1 MAPPPKKEVL
11 PNPVKTRDLG
21 VQGLIERGGAGAG
34 KHKNKQNFE
43 RGHARAPKHKGR
55 GYEEGMTELAKTASS
70 GDSLAH
76 YLRSWWSALEDQLI
90 ASALLLGGDCSVKTI
105 STTFLRAR
113 ISLPDPFNEN
123 RLMDDA
129 EEPHIQL
136 LLELK
141 GQPGFLKASFF
152 VSNQGAIVKKKTY
165 TLEVM
170 GMGAEELADR
180 LFDAATDLFES
191 TEF

>member
-55 GYEEGMTELAKTASS
+55 GYEEGMTELTKTAS
-70 GDSLAH
+70 GDSLASF
-76 YLRSWWSALEDQLI
+76 LRQWWGALEDQLI
-90 ASALLLGGDCSVKTI
+90 ASALVIGGECSVEKY
-105 STTFLRAR
+105 TTFLRAR

-123 RLMDDA
+123 RIMLDKED
-129 EEPHIQL
+129 PHVQL
-136 LLELK
+136 LLDLK
-141 GQPGFLKASFF
+141 GQPGFLKTTIF
-152 VSNQGAIVKKKTY
+152 VLNQGAIVKKKTY
-165 TLEVM
+165 TLDVM

-180 LFDAATDLFES
+180 IFDVATDLFEN